1 MQQKSC
7 HRLIYKLNSKFLKKN
22 NWDVQLDLYQTMRE
36 HPDRVVALSESQAL
50 RFINEING
58 VDDVNG
64 KVFGIFKK
72 LKDEK
77 KKPRSRETKATV
89 RALYDSL
96 YSWQF
101 QKDYVCVIMDS
112 NADYD
117 RANQGF
123 KINGITYKRLL
134 GTNGGIKNSTIV
146 YVNQEIYPE
155 LKRRLDNGRNKL
167 KEIVPAKLE
176 AYQALI
182 CSGSTP
188 LPTPRIIVVKD
199 CCTTFVE
206 DVITLNDEQDGEPVM
221 TNEKNYTIAHD
232 ASDGYGLM
240 TPEYSIQVNKWLTG
254 KEEPLAGMNTRYAW
268 TKGMVYTFDFVEFAK
283 RVAGT
288 YIIKDVWGDERDV
301 RDTDVILTE
310 SMLKL
315 WDSYVSWEDYK
326 NNCDA
331 NGYQFSTPKITPEKL
346 ENVRDT
352 NYQFLQSYDF
362 TDDEL
367 QELCKPT
374 FDEINDAMGMDYR
387 KSLTFLAGYSLT
399 EDNAFDENLDYAVRA
414 LMANEEMINDSFIR
428 RRVRNMI
435 EKRIEMAKRGAI
447 RINANFAMISGDPYA
462 LCESAFGLEIKGL
475 LPKGYVYHKYW
486 IDNGDD
492 EIVCFRAPMT
502 SANNIK
508 KMKLCKETE
517 AAYWYR
523 YMTTVLIYNAWDTAC
538 DAMNGA
544 DFDGDTNMTTN
555 NSVLLKNTK
564 DLPTII
570 CMQRKA
576 AKCVPTEE
584 DIVQANKLAFN
595 DDIGTITNYITSMF
609 DVQAGFERGSKE
621 WDTLQ
626 YRIMCGQ
633 QLQQNS
639 IDRAKGIIAKPMP
652 SYWYN
657 FADTVAKDGDDSVT
671 RKQKQFNQSI
681 VASRKPYFMTY
692 VYPTLKTKNDTFNR
706 KEDNKAAWKF
716 KSKYGIKCVRDVY
729 ACKHKTKAMN
739 DFIAQYEKRAK
750 IGYHDCTIN
759 KMCFLAEN
767 VFAKP
772 ITISDSAKFDYS
784 ILKSN
789 VVYSKETYNRIYGL
803 YREYRDKMAAIQR
816 ENRMLGVE
824 KDSFSDDR
832 IMFINIFKQDAM
844 MVCSN
849 ADELCDVVV
858 DICYRT
864 EGMKSFAWDVAGETM
879 LRNILRNSGNTI
891 HFPIAVDYSG
901 EFTFAGR
908 NFVMMEKVVS
918 YEE

>member
-7 HRLIYKLNSKFLKKN
+7 HRLIYKLSSKLLKKN
-22 NWDVQLDLYQTMRE
+22 HWDIQLDLHQTMRE
-36 HPDRVVALSESQAL
+36 HPDYIVALSESQAL
-50 RFINEING
+50 RFIDSING
-58 VDDVNG
+58 EDDVNG
-64 KVFGIFKK
+64 KVFEIFRK

-89 RALYDSL
+89 RSLYNSL

-101 QKDYVCVIMDS
+101 QKDYVCVVMES

-146 YVNQEIYPE
+146 YVNEEIYPE

-188 LPTPRIIVVKD
+188 LPQPRIIVVGD
-199 CCTTFVE
+199 CFTTFVE
-206 DVITLNDEQDGEPVM
+206 DVITLNDEQEGEPVM
-221 TNEKNYTIAHD
+221 KFEKNYTIEHD
-232 ASDGYGLM
+232 ASDGFGLM
-240 TPEYSIQVNKWLTG
+240 TPEYSIKVNEELTG
-254 KEEPLAGMNTRYAW
+254 KHEILAGMNTRYAW
-268 TKGMVYTFDFVEFAK
+268 TKGMVYTFDFVEFAE

-288 YIIKDVWGDERDV
+288 YIIKDVWGNERDV
-301 RDTDVILTE
+301 READVILTE

-315 WDSYVSWEDYK
+315 WDSYDSWEDYYR
-326 NNCDA
+326 NCQE
-331 NGYQFSTPKITPEKL
+331 NGYQFSTPKITPDKL

-362 TDDEL
+362 TDDEI

-399 EDNAFDENLDYAVRA
+399 ENNAFDENLDYAVRA
-414 LMANEEMINDSFIR
+414 LMANKEMINDSFIR
-428 RRVRNMI
+428 RRIRNMI

-462 LCESAFGLEIKGL
+462 LCESAFGLEVKGL
-475 LPKGYVYHKYW
+475 LKKGYAYHKYW

-508 KMKLCKETE
+508 KMKLCKDEE
-517 AAYWYR
+517 VVYWYR
-523 YMTTVLIYNAWDTAC
+523 YMSTVMIYNAWDTSC

-555 NSVLLKNTK
+555 NPVLLKNTK

-570 CMQRKA
+570 CMQRTAK
-576 AKCVPTEE
+576 KCVPTEE
-584 DIVQANKLAFN
+584 DIIKANKLAFN

-609 DVQAGFERGSKE
+609 DVQAGFKPEDEE
-621 WDTLQ
+621 WKTLQ

-633 QLQQNS
+633 QFQQNS
-639 IDRAKGIIAKPMP
+639 ID
-652 SYWYN
+652 
-657 FADTVAKDGDDSVT
+657 
-671 RKQKQFNQSI
+671 
-681 VASRKPYFMTY
+681 
-692 VYPTLKTKNDTFNR
+692 
-706 KEDNKAAWKF
+706 
-716 KSKYGIKCVRDVY
+716 
-729 ACKHKTKAMN
+729 
-739 DFIAQYEKRAK
+739 
-750 IGYHDCTIN
+750 
-759 KMCFLAEN
+759 
-767 VFAKP
+767 
-772 ITISDSAKFDYS
+772 
-784 ILKSN
+784 
-789 VVYSKETYNRIYGL
+789 
-803 YREYRDKMAAIQR
+803 
-816 ENRMLGVE
+816 
-824 KDSFSDDR
+824 
-832 IMFINIFKQDAM
+832 
-844 MVCSN
+844 
-849 ADELCDVVV
+849 
-858 DICYRT
+858 
-864 EGMKSFAWDVAGETM
+864 
-879 LRNILRNSGNTI
+879 
-891 HFPIAVDYSG
+891 
-901 EFTFAGR
+901 
-908 NFVMMEKVVS
+908 
-918 YEE
+918 